1 MARIRFS
8 TTPVYRVSII
18 LISLWITACG
28 SSGDDAARI
37 IADEFV
43 TISGTINN
51 INNTPEPDVS
61 VEGVYSNPGDPLNP
75 VITTDSNALSNFSIE
90 VLRNTAV
97 FFHAEKSS
105 FAIMNTAKAPFSTDV
120 TGVEVGIPTE
130 TEAQSVIDNAFE
142 TNPGLL
148 NHAWLVVDVVD
159 ATGKEVNDQSISSTV
174 APAGE
179 VYTNCNGTDSL
190 GNVTTGAICNTDR
203 SGPMYIAYFDAP
215 AEAKITV
222 GVEQQTAPIR
232 MGEITAL
239 EFEVGSFTAGQL
251 KYDAA
256 CASCHAAGSYDPV
269 GERASD
275 LYNDGEKLV
284 TDLNSLGGMNS
295 VPDITTQELLDLR
308 AFLEDPL
315 ISP

>member
-1 MARIRFS
+1 
-8 TTPVYRVSII
+8 
-18 LISLWITACG
+18 LLITACG
-28 SSGDDAARI
+28 SSSDDAARI

-51 INNTPEPDVS
+51 IDNTPEPDVS
-61 VEGVYSNPGDPLNP
+61 VEGVYSNPGDPQNP
-75 VITTDSNALSNFSIE
+75 VTTSDSNAVSNFSIE

-97 FFHAEKSS
+97 FFRAEKSG
-105 FAIMNTAKAPFSTDV
+105 FAIINTAKAPFSTDV
-120 TGVEVGIPTE
+120 SGVEVGIPTE

-142 TNPGLL
+142 ADPGLL

-159 ATGKEVNDQSISSTV
+159 ATGNEVNGQSISSTV
-174 APAGE
+174 TAAGE
-179 VYTNCNGTDSL
+179 VYTDCNGSDSL
-190 GNVTTGAICNTDR
+190 GKVTTGAICNTDR
-203 SGPMYIAYFDAP
+203 QGPMYIAYFDATD
-215 AEAKITV
+215 EAVVSV

-239 EFEVGSFTAGQL
+239 EFEVGSFEAGRL

-256 CASCHAAGSYDPV
+256 CESCHAAGSHDPIS
-269 GERASD
+269 ERASD

-284 TDLNSLGGMNS
+284 TDLSSLGGMNS
-295 VPDITTQELLDLR
+295 VPDITPQELLDLK
-308 AFLEDPL
+308 AFLEDPS